1 MCITNKSLYKTKMTY
16 RTMKKIKKIITVSD
30 QLLNVKNIVIT
41 VNKTIQFIE
50 LLLIII
56 NFVYNNKIDA
66 LNFKLKKKKK
76 NTKIMLNMSV
86 VKTLTNERCI

>member
-1 MCITNKSLYKTKMTY
+1 MTY